1 MKKHLGIVKN
11 TGVRIA
17 VVFREMPDDPE
28 HCLVAEIDRMP
39 DKYHDA
45 MYEIINSSAAQK
57 VNDLYT
63 VLHQRTFPDG
73 NNALQGL
80 HTNNLMR
87 KVPVDDVELT
97 VQPNTNI
104 PLRMIND
111 QINGQESQSENKAE
125 SSKEPE
131 VSESPTDEARRLLVR
146 AELIQQEAEALMERA
161 KELDPKL
168 FTKSRGRP
176 TKTEAEKAK
185 AKADEKAKRK
195 DRDEKNRTTAQEKEL
210 DKRVAEKLR
219 RDADPN
225 VDKPDQL
232 S

>member
-17 VVFREMPDDPE
+17 VVFREMPDDPD

-45 MYEIINSSAAQK
+45 MYEIINSNAAQK

-63 VLHQRTFPDG
+63 ILHQRTLPDG

-87 KVPVDDVELT
+87 KVPIDDVELT
-97 VQPNTNI
+97 VQPNTHI
-104 PLRMIND
+104 PLRMINE
-111 QINGQESQSENKAE
+111 QINEQSPKADE
-125 SSKEPE
+125 AETAETKTET
-131 VSESPTDEARRLLVR
+131 SPTEEARRLMVK
-146 AELIQQEAEALMERA
+146 AELIQQEAESLLDQAR
-161 KELDPKL
+161 ELDPDL
-168 FTKSRGRP
+168 FTKGRGRP
-176 TKTEAEKAK
+176 KKTEAEKAK
-185 AKADEKAKRK
+185 AKAEEKVKRK
-195 DRDEKNRTTAQEKEL
+195 DRDEKNRTSAEEADL
-210 DKRVAEKLR
+210 DRRVAEKLQ
-219 RDADPN
+219 RDAEPG

-232 S
+232 A